1 MTLKSSKPSRSSS
14 SCLSSISRLRRSRV
28 CTTRRSSNLSIFS
41 FAKFRAASIETSSW
55 NTWTCAFTTQSALG
69 VLLNRTA
76 KTDAKVECYPG
87 LIEFAGRLFEE
98 STREYVDLELANR
111 LLIDMGCLGAERY
124 FRQAREGQTIWLR
137 ETARF
142 RSKIKA
148 RVRIKQEG
156 DYASYGLNALPASK
170 EQARLGW

>member
-1 MTLKSSKPSRSSS
+1 MKAIESEQDLFELFVEHIKASEKP
-14 SCLSSISRLRRSRV
+14 RLYNEAIVEFVDFLIREVPNGLDRDF
-28 CTTRRSSNLSIFS
+28 IMEHFD
-41 FAKFRAASIETSSW
+41 
-55 NTWTCAFTTQSALG
+55 CAFTAQSALG

-76 KTDAKVECYPG
+76 KTDVKVECYPG

-98 STREYVDLELANR
+98 ATREYVDLELANR
-111 LLIDMGCLGAERY
+111 LLIEMGCLGAERY
-124 FRQAREGQTIWLR
+124 FRQAREGQTIFLR

-148 RVRIKQEG
+148 RVRIKQDD

>member
-1 MTLKSSKPSRSSS
+1 LKAIESEQDLFELFVEHIKASEKP
-14 SCLSSISRLRRSRV
+14 RLYNEAIVEFVDFLIREVPNGLDRGF
-28 CTTRRSSNLSIFS
+28 IMEHFD
-41 FAKFRAASIETSSW
+41 
-55 NTWTCAFTTQSALG
+55 CAFTAQSALG

-76 KTDAKVECYPG
+76 KTDVKVECYPG

-98 STREYVDLELANR
+98 ATREYVDLELANR

-124 FRQAREGQTIWLR
+124 FRQAREGQTIFLR

-148 RVRIKQEG
+148 RVRIKQDD

>member
-1 MTLKSSKPSRSSS
+1 MALKVIESEQELFELFVEHIKACEKPSLYNKAIVEFVDFLIREVPNG
-14 SCLSSISRLRRSRV
+14 LDRDFIMEH
-28 CTTRRSSNLSIFS
+28 FD
-41 FAKFRAASIETSSW
+41 
-55 NTWTCAFTTQSALG
+55 CAFTTQSALG

-76 KTDAKVECYPG
+76 KTDAKVECYRG

-111 LLIDMGCLGAERY
+111 LLISMGCLGAERY
-124 FRQAREGQTIWLR
+124 FRQVREGQTIWLR

-142 RSKIKA
+142 RSRFKA
-148 RVRIKQEG
+148 RVRLKQEG
-156 DYASYGLNALPASK
+156 DYASYGLNALPPSK